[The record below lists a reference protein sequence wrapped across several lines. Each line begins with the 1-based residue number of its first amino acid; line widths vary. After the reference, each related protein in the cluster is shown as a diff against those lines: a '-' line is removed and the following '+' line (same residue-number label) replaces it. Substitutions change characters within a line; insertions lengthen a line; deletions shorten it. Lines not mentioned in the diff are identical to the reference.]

1 MGKLGII
8 LCLVILSLDAG
19 AGSVSFQAENALNK
33 AKRMKFVLVECK
45 KPSPA
50 AFMLGLVAATLLVV
64 AHILANVIGRCS
76 CMQLAV
82 ACNICNWI
90 IFLAGFFMIA
100 VGTMT
105 NHKSRT
111 SCGLVSLTSFGSVG
125 SYASSMASPLSFITS

>member
-19 AGSVSFQAENALNK
+19 AGLVIFQAENALNK

-45 KPSPA
+45 KPSPV
-50 AFMLGLVAATLLVV
+50 AFMFGLVAATLLVV

-82 ACNICNWI
+82 ACNICNWDDDKPQVEN
-90 IFLAGFFMIA
+90 L
-100 VGTMT
+100 VW
-105 NHKSRT
+105 T
-111 SCGLVSLTSFGSVG
+111 S
-125 SYASSMASPLSFITS
+125 PP